1 MLIISEERMF
11 TEALHTLQTPSV
23 FCLSIIKLYI
33 CDIESFNLMEM
44 NGKRIFKVSK
54 SKSVRI
60 LTVGAWVI
68 VVTICLFILWQGIK
82 HPVAL
87 LITVPILAIVI
98 SVLVYYHRQSPQYI
112 ELTDD
117 ALVLHC
123 MTGYKVF
130 RYEDIAE
137 VSKWQGK
144 PSRLLRQWGSGG
156 FGGYIGWFSG
166 GGLGSQ
172 EAILSM

>member
-1 MLIISEERMF
+1 MF

-98 SVLVYYHRQSPQYI
+98 SVLVYYHRHGKVS
-112 ELTDD
+112 
-117 ALVLHC
+117 LHVC
-123 MTGYKVF
+123 CVNGEAAVSVVISAGSL
-130 RYEDIAE
+130 EE
-137 VSKWQGK
+137 V
-144 PSRLLRQWGSGG
+144 
-156 FGGYIGWFSG
+156 
-166 GGLGSQ
+166 
-172 EAILSM
+172 

>member
-1 MLIISEERMF
+1 
-11 TEALHTLQTPSV
+11 
-23 FCLSIIKLYI
+23 
-33 CDIESFNLMEM
+33 MEM

-112 ELTDD
+112 ELTND

-123 MTGYKVF
+123 ASGNSAGSL
-130 RYEDIAE
+130 EE
-137 VSKWQGK
+137 V
-144 PSRLLRQWGSGG
+144 
-156 FGGYIGWFSG
+156 
-166 GGLGSQ
+166 
-172 EAILSM
+172 

>member
-1 MLIISEERMF
+1 
-11 TEALHTLQTPSV
+11 
-23 FCLSIIKLYI
+23 
-33 CDIESFNLMEM
+33 MEM

-166 GGLGSQ
+166 GGLGSHFICLVVMRWNGWWSIFK
-172 EAILSM
+172 ALFPVNDVCLYHRVA

>member
-68 VVTICLFILWQGIK
+68 VVTICLFIL
-82 HPVAL
+82 
-87 LITVPILAIVI
+87 
-98 SVLVYYHRQSPQYI
+98 
-112 ELTDD
+112 
-117 ALVLHC
+117 
-123 MTGYKVF
+123 
-130 RYEDIAE
+130 
-137 VSKWQGK
+137 
-144 PSRLLRQWGSGG
+144 
-156 FGGYIGWFSG
+156 
-166 GGLGSQ
+166 
-172 EAILSM
+172 

>member
-1 MLIISEERMF
+1 
-11 TEALHTLQTPSV
+11 
-23 FCLSIIKLYI
+23 
-33 CDIESFNLMEM
+33 MEM

-82 HPVAL
+82 HLVAL

-112 ELTDD
+112 DGK
-117 ALVLHC
+117 VSLHVC
-123 MTGYKVF
+123 CVNGEAAVSVVISAGSL
-130 RYEDIAE
+130 EE
-137 VSKWQGK
+137 V
-144 PSRLLRQWGSGG
+144 
-156 FGGYIGWFSG
+156 
-166 GGLGSQ
+166 
-172 EAILSM
+172 

>member
-1 MLIISEERMF
+1 
-11 TEALHTLQTPSV
+11 
-23 FCLSIIKLYI
+23 
-33 CDIESFNLMEM
+33 MEM

-137 VSKWQGK
+137 

-166 GGLGSQ
+166 GGLGSHFEYVGKYQ
-172 EAILSM
+172 DAFYLKLCKGKPYMLSCDEVERVVEHIQSVISR